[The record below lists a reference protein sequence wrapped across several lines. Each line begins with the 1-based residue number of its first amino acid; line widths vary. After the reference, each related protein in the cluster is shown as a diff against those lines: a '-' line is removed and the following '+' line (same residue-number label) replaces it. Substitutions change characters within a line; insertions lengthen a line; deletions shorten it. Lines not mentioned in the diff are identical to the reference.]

1 MIQLIEE
8 HPQEVMHRDT
18 LVEVNFMDQTELVL
32 KLAVLWALSH
42 QVLVQKLLRSVAEN
56 LWDRFK
62 DGVFDVRLYC
72 QILKLDFTLVFR
84 FNFLIVLDIVF

>member
-42 QVLVQKLLRSVAEN
+42 QVLVQKLLRSIAEN

-72 QILKLDFTLVFR
+72 
-84 FNFLIVLDIVF
+84 

>member
-1 MIQLIEE
+1 
-8 HPQEVMHRDT
+8 MHRDT

-84 FNFLIVLDIVF
+84 FDFLIVLDIVF

>member
-84 FNFLIVLDIVF
+84 FDFLIVLDIVF